1 MRCNLMRLEEFAAKL
16 RSSRNIVFFTGAGI
30 STESGVPDFRSP
42 GGIWTK
48 YQPVYFQ
55 DFLSSEA
62 ARIQHWKLKKA
73 TYELYK
79 KVKPNTGH
87 YAIRDFEQRGQLLG
101 LITQNIDGL
110 HGIAGVSGEKLIEI
124 HGTDRL
130 VTCLSCHRSF
140 EPSAVYE
147 TLGENFSAPT
157 CDSCGGFLKSANVS
171 FGQAMPADKMKL
183 AQDWSERA
191 QIFVV
196 IGSSLQVQPAASF
209 PVIAKRAGAL
219 LAIVNRDET
228 PLDDLADF
236 THHGAIGDFFSELN
250 PLLMDA

>member
-1 MRCNLMRLEEFAAKL
+1 MRLEEFANKL
-16 RSSRNIVFFTGAGI
+16 RGSRSIVFFTGAGI

-87 YAIRDFEQRGQLLG
+87 YAICDFERRGQLLG

-130 VTCLSCHRSF
+130 VTCLRCHKSF
-140 EPSAVYE
+140 EPHDIYE
-147 TLGENFSAPT
+147 NLGENFAAPT
-157 CDSCGGFLKSANVS
+157 CDACGGFLKSANVS
-171 FGQAMPADKMKL
+171 FGQAMPADKMNL
-183 AQDWSERA
+183 SRDWSERA
-191 QIFVV
+191 EIFIV

-209 PVIAKRAGAL
+209 PVIAKQAGAL
-219 LAIVNRDET
+219 LAIINRDET

-236 THHGAIGDFFSELN
+236 TYHDAVGAFFLQLN
-250 PLLMDA
+250 PLLMDS

>member
-1 MRCNLMRLEEFAAKL
+1 MQLEEFAARL
-16 RSSRNIVFFTGAGI
+16 RRSGDIVFFTGAGI

-55 DFLSSEA
+55 DFVTSEA
-62 ARIQHWKLKKA
+62 ARIHHWQLKKA

-79 KVKPNTGH
+79 KVQPNIGH
-87 YAIRDFEQRGQLLG
+87 YSIRDFEKRGQLLG

-110 HGIAGVSGEKLIEI
+110 HGIAGVSDERIVEL

-130 VTCLSCHRSF
+130 VTCLQCGKIF
-140 EPSAVYE
+140 EPASVYE
-147 TLGENFSAPT
+147 TLGNDFAAPT
-157 CDSCGGFLKSANVS
+157 CDACGGLLKSANVS
-171 FGQAMPADKMKL
+171 FGQQMPAVVMKR
-183 AQDWSERA
+183 AQVWSEQA
-191 QIFVV
+191 EVFIV

-209 PVIAKRAGAL
+209 PVIAKRNGAL

-228 PLDDLADF
+228 PLNDLADF
-236 THHGAIGDFFSELN
+236 VYSGGIGEFFRKLN
-250 PLLMDA
+250 ALLADA